1 MTPERELLR
10 AAASGLRS
18 YQYGN
23 SSPDLA
29 ESIADKIDALLT
41 MSATQRIEAKIEAFI
56 VDVAE
61 LPDRTSPDDWPEAM
75 LVTAPELDRLL
86 REHFGEAPLS
96 ETPPSGTAKVPKRM
110 TTIEDAFPLA
120 GEYESDARYHWR
132 ERWDAA
138 KSYVHEVEE
147 LANKMREIWA
157 RRAHQLQ
164 PPLTDEEI
172 AWADEYV
179 ASQSGN
185 EEKGK

>member
-1 MTPERELLR
+1 VL
-10 AAASGLRS
+10 AASDIFEKALRS
-18 YQYGN
+18 A
-23 SSPDLA
+23 S
-29 ESIADKIDALLT
+29 
-41 MSATQRIEAKIEAFI
+41 
-56 VDVAE
+56 
-61 LPDRTSPDDWPEAM
+61 
-75 LVTAPELDRLL
+75 
-86 REHFGEAPLS
+86 APLS

-157 RRAHQLQ
+157 RRVHQLQ

-185 EEKGK
+185 EESK